1 MSKQS
6 KEGALS
12 NEVNKEIK
20 LIINEIFGL
29 GKTSS
34 EKEAEDAENAKEGET
49 WLPIW
54 KELPEP
60 YHSFFTL
67 YVKFM
72 ESNDMKLDT
81 ERKTKIAELFRDRS
95 DSAVRVVG
103 GEMCSVGDP
112 WMAALKDI
120 ADKYSYNLPPN
131 CLTGDSSG
139 DGGGDDDGEDPGPG
153 ETETTTTGGDGPVP
167 IFKDMRV
174 KDPETGKMARVGAKE
189 GGQGLQALLAN
200 WLAKN
205 APGEVDKKA
214 LQQAAG
220 RLVKAVAAQ
229 LKANDIAIQENQVV
243 NYVKSMLA
251 EMSARPGSLI
261 TRRGEQGGSID
272 RGELKKM
279 IQRIAKG
286 KIGKRGTFKNLNV
299 DAVLQVAMDFLR
311 AEKFNVVT
319 EAVNML
325 ELADELMRNARLDDK
340 TALRLAQALTDEFG
354 DKELFGLKVADEKP
368 EQPEPEQPEPEEPR
382 EPTELSGD
390 VVLDSL
396 QARLKELDLDTTEGR
411 YGASEPGNDQA
422 YLGAYMFYKAMKN
435 VLKKLKENPNAPTQA
450 LIQAAGKELSG
461 NEYGTGSP
469 YSPKRTGAVNEEEG
483 EVGELEKWLGDI
495 IQTFEREGLADAKRA
510 VKASREARGADKC
523 PNGQGKDPET
533 GECVNNFSDDDTQE
547 PMTVF
552 GAEKCREMPDCMEKW
567 KDKVA
572 SLLNDPDARTTAAAG
587 TINTKQI
594 VAPQLKSAGIDLNS
608 PEGQKFTKSLEKV
621 VRRFLKRHLQRL
633 GKEDIKLIAENEEHM
648 NKLADIVRL
657 YTEKLLNERRKQN
670 D

>member
-6 KEGALS
+6 KEAGLS

-20 LIINEIFGL
+20 SIINEIFGL

-139 DGGGDDDGEDPGPG
+139 DGGGGEDPDPSKDDCPEGQVRDPETGECVDGG

-229 LKANDIAIQENQVV
+229 LKANDIAIQESQVV

-368 EQPEPEQPEPEEPR
+368 EQPEPEQPEPEQPEPEEPR
-382 EPTELSGD
+382 VPTELSGD

-510 VKASREARGADKC
+510 AKASREARGAK
-523 PNGQGKDPET
+523 
-533 GECVNNFSDDDTQE
+533 E
-547 PMTVF
+547 PK
-552 GAEKCREMPDCMEKW
+552 EKGYEPAD
-567 KDKVA
+567 A
-572 SLLNDPDARTTAAAG
+572 SAAAG

-594 VAPQLKSAGIDLNS
+594 VAPQLKSAGVDLNS

>member
-1 MSKQS
+1 MSKETKQDDFS
-6 KEGALS
+6 KEV
-12 NEVNKEIK
+12 EKEIK
-20 LIINEIFGL
+20 LIIREGIFDKVKDAAAGVFGA
-29 GKTSS
+29 GKTSA
-34 EKEAEDAENAKEGET
+34 EKEAEDAEKAKEGES

-54 KELPEP
+54 KELKEP
-60 YHSFFTL
+60 YHSFFML
-67 YVKFM
+67 YMKFM
-72 ESNDMKLDT
+72 ESNDMTLDT

-131 CLTGDSSG
+131 CLTG
-139 DGGGDDDGEDPGPG
+139 GGEAGPKGQDPGQG
-153 ETETTTTGGDGPVP
+153 EATTTGGDGPVP

-229 LKANDIAIQENQVV
+229 LKANDIAIQENQIID
-243 NYVKSMLA
+243 YVKSMLA

-261 TRRGEQGGSID
+261 TRRGEQRGSIG

-286 KIGKRGTFKNLNV
+286 KIGKRGAFKNLNV

-311 AEKFNVVT
+311 AEKFNVVA
-319 EAVNML
+319 EAVNIP

-354 DKELFGLKVADEKP
+354 DKELFGLKVTDEKP
-368 EQPEPEQPEPEEPR
+368 EDDDFRLEPSPDTPEPEED
-382 EPTELSGD
+382 EPEIPPVPGSSD
-390 VVLDSL
+390 QILDGFKK
-396 QARLKELDLDTTEGR
+396 RIKKLDLDSTEGR
-411 YGASEPGNDQA
+411 YGASEPGNEQA
-422 YLGAYMFYKAMKN
+422 YLGAYMLYKAMKN
-435 VLKKLKENPNAPTQA
+435 ALEIDDSDVKYKQVMTYLFGRDWGTADSEGPARVHGGTQKLKEEEQ
-450 LIQAAGKELSG
+450 QELGLES
-461 NEYGTGSP
+461 
-469 YSPKRTGAVNEEEG
+469 
-483 EVGELEKWLGDI
+483 ELETWLRDM
-495 IQTFEREGLADAKRA
+495 IQTFEREGLADAERA
-510 VKASREARGADKC
+510 SKASREARGMKEPKEKDSEPAD
-523 PNGQGKDPET
+523 
-533 GECVNNFSDDDTQE
+533 
-547 PMTVF
+547 
-552 GAEKCREMPDCMEKW
+552 A
-567 KDKVA
+567 VA
-572 SLLNDPDARTTAAAG
+572 VAG

-594 VAPQLKSAGIDLNS
+594 VAPQLKSAGIDLKS
-608 PEGQKFTKSLEKV
+608 PEGQKFAKNLEKI
-621 VRRFLKRHLQRL
+621 VRRFLNRHLQRL
-633 GKEDIKLIAENEEHM
+633 GKEDIKLIAENEEYMSRFVH
-648 NKLADIVRL
+648 IIQL
-657 YTEKLLNERRKQN
+657 YTEKLLKERKN
-670 D
+670 GL

>member
-1 MSKQS
+1 MSKDKKTTDFS
-6 KEGALS
+6 KEV
-12 NEVNKEIK
+12 EEEIR
-20 LIINEIFGL
+20 LIIREGIFDKVKAKAGEVFGL

-34 EKEAEDAENAKEGET
+34 EKEAEDAEKEKEGES

-54 KELPEP
+54 KELKEP
-60 YHSFFTL
+60 YHSIFVL

-72 ESNDMKLDT
+72 AANGMNLDT
-81 ERKTKIAELFRDRS
+81 ERKTNIAELFRDRG

-112 WMAALKDI
+112 WMSELKKI
-120 ADKYSYNLPPN
+120 ADTYKYKLPPN
-131 CLTGDSSG
+131 CLTGGGGEDPDPSKDDCPEG
-139 DGGGDDDGEDPGPG
+139 QVRDPDTGECVDGGGGGKTP
-153 ETETTTTGGDGPVP
+153 TTGGDGPVP
-167 IFKDMRV
+167 VFKDMRV

-368 EQPEPEQPEPEEPR
+368 EDDDFQLTPPEDDSEPEPEVEAPPVPGSSDQI
-382 EPTELSGD
+382 
-390 VVLDSL
+390 LDGFKK
-396 QARLKELDLDTTEGR
+396 RIKKLDLDSTEGR
-411 YGASEPGNDQA
+411 YGASEPGNEQA
-422 YLGAYMFYKAMKN
+422 YLGAYMLYKAMKN
-435 VLKKLKENPNAPTQA
+435 ALEMDDNDVKYKQVMTYLFGRDWGTPDSQGPARVQGGTQKLKEAEQQD
-450 LIQAAGKELSG
+450 LGLES
-461 NEYGTGSP
+461 
-469 YSPKRTGAVNEEEG
+469 
-483 EVGELEKWLGDI
+483 EVESWLRDM
-495 IQTFEREGLADAKRA
+495 IQTFEREGLADAERA
-510 VKASREARGADKC
+510 AKASKDARGVKE
-523 PNGQGKDPET
+523 PKEKGYEPKDAAT
-533 GECVNNFSDDDTQE
+533 
-547 PMTVF
+547 
-552 GAEKCREMPDCMEKW
+552 
-567 KDKVA
+567 
-572 SLLNDPDARTTAAAG
+572 AAG

-594 VAPQLKSAGIDLNS
+594 VAPQLKSAGVDLNS
-608 PEGQKFTKSLEKV
+608 PEGQKFAKNLEKV

-633 GKEDIKLIAENEEHM
+633 GKEDIKLIAENEKHM
-648 NKLADIVRL
+648 SKFVHIIQL
-657 YTEKLLNERRKQN
+657 YTERLLKERKNELQN
-670 D
+670 NK

>member
-495 IQTFEREGLADAKRA
+495 IQTFEREGLADAERA
-510 VKASREARGADKC
+510 AKASKEARGAKTDHID
-523 PNGQGKDPET
+523 PNT
-533 GECVNNFSDDDTQE
+533 GEPLTK
-547 PMTVF
+547 F
-552 GAEKCREMPDCMEKW
+552 GAEQIVAKCRETGDPDCMKKW
-567 KDKVA
+567 KDKIA
-572 SLLNDPDARTTAAAG
+572 SLLNDPDVKTTAAAG

-594 VAPQLKSAGIDLNS
+594 VAPQLKSAGVDLNS